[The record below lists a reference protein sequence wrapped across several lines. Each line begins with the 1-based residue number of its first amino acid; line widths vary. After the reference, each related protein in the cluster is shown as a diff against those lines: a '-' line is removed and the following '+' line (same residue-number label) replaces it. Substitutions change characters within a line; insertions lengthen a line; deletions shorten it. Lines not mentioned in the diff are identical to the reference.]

1 MTISWLLDPFLVAG
15 LILFVNFCVCIFLF
29 LFFLKKRPG
38 VRARRNKD
46 RSDGVTTLKDMRHN
60 KEYMLKDQNGKQKDG
75 MFLKFNKEKG
85 AVPNID
91 EESNAQTPL
100 LA

>member
-1 MTISWLLDPFLVAG
+1 MLSLSWTVG
-15 LILFVNFCVCIFLF
+15 QT
-29 LFFLKKRPG
+29 KRPG

-75 MFLKFNKEKG
+75 KCF
-85 AVPNID
+85 
-91 EESNAQTPL
+91 
-100 LA
+100 

>member
-1 MTISWLLDPFLVAG
+1 MFVFFYFYFYFLT
-15 LILFVNFCVCIFLF
+15 
-29 LFFLKKRPG
+29 KRPG

>member
-1 MTISWLLDPFLVAG
+1 MGFNPAASIKWFTFEL
-15 LILFVNFCVCIFLF
+15 
-29 LFFLKKRPG
+29 
-38 VRARRNKD
+38 KD